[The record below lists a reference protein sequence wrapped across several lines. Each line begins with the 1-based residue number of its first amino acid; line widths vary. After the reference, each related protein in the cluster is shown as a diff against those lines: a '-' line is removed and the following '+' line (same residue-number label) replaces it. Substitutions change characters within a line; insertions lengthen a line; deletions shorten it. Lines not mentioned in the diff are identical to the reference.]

1 MMFRVV
7 LAANWRESRI
17 AVVVLALVALAL
29 PALTLR
35 VDRSPTDP
43 WAAWDMLE
51 AAGRWSPAYPVL
63 ALAAALILAAGTWWP
78 DHRMKHVYALTLPVA
93 RWRYL
98 LLRYAAGL
106 SLLLAVGVVLWLSA
120 VVATMR
126 LTLPEL
132 LRAYPGTLT
141 LRFCLAGL
149 SAYTLLFALSGLT
162 PRMARF
168 VVAGI
173 LVLVILTVA
182 GDLLS
187 LPWDPIATVFD
198 ALLGPY
204 SPLSV
209 FRARWMLIDV

>member
-1 MMFRVV
+1 MMFRAV

-17 AVVVLALVALAL
+17 AVFVLALVALAL
-29 PALTLR
+29 PPLTLR
-35 VDRSPTDP
+35 VARLPTDP
-43 WAAWDMLE
+43 WAAWELLD
-51 AAGRWSPAYPVL
+51 AAGRWSAAYPVL
-63 ALAAALILAAGTWWP
+63 ALAAALILAAGAWWP
-78 DHRMKHVYALTLPVA
+78 DHRVKHVYALTLPVA

-98 LLRYAAGL
+98 LLRYASGL
-106 SLLLAVGVVLWLSA
+106 SLLLAVGAVLWLSA
-120 VVATMR
+120 LVATLR
-126 LTLPEL
+126 LSLPEL

-162 PRMARF
+162 PRTARII
-168 VVAGI
+168 VAGL

-187 LPWDPIATVFD
+187 LDWNPIATVFD
-198 ALLGPY
+198 ALLGRY

-209 FRARWMLIDV
+209 FRARWMLVDV